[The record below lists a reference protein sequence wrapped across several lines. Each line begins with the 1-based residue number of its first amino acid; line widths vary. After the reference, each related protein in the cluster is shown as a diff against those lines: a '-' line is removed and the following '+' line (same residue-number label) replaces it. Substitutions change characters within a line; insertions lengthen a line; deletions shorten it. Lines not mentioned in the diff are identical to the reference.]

1 MAKGYWVA
9 KYRSVSD
16 PEALAKYAGLA
27 PQVIVANGGRF
38 LARGAP
44 VRVYEAAVALRCVIV
59 EFDSVDAAI
68 AAYESAAYRP
78 VRAILEGKV
87 EREIL
92 ILEGA

>member
-9 KYRSVSD
+9 TYRSVSD
-16 PEALAKYAGLA
+16 PEALAKYAALA
-27 PQVIVANGGRF
+27 PQVITGSGGRF

-44 VRVYEAAVALRCVIV
+44 VRVYEAAAALRCVIV
-59 EFDSVDAAI
+59 EFESVEAAI

-78 VRAILEGKV
+78 VRAILDGKV
-87 EREIL
+87 DREIL